1 MILSASAH
9 IGSKLAKAP
18 NGELTAYLDLKPAL
32 TREQLDARILREFES
47 GQNKQFKNALNHLY
61 PSKLIP
67 VIIRRSGIE
76 PDKQVNAVTKEER
89 RRLAEVTKHFT
100 LTLTGLRGF
109 NEAIITQGGVTV
121 KEVNPSTMESKKLPG
136 LYFAGEVLDLDAVT
150 GGYNLQIAWSTGML
164 AGRSAAENH
173 EL

>member
-1 MILSASAH
+1 MPGSYAAKNRKRSADSDD
-9 IGSKLAKAP
+9 
-18 NGELTAYLDLKPAL
+18 DLKTGAFHG
-32 TREQLDARILREFES
+32 TARCTDSRDFETEK
-47 GQNKQFKNALNHLY
+47 NKQFKNAVNHLY

-150 GGYNLQIAWSTGML
+150 GGYNLQIAWSTGVL

>member
-1 MILSASAH
+1 MI
-9 IGSKLAKAP
+9 
-18 NGELTAYLDLKPAL
+18 DLKPAL
-32 TREQLDARILREFES
+32 SMEQLDARILRDFETEK
-47 GQNKQFKNALNHLY
+47 NKQFKNAVNHLY

-121 KEVNPSTMESKKLPG
+121 KEVNPSTMESKKLQALFCRG
-136 LYFAGEVLDLDAVT
+136 SAGSRCSH
-150 GGYNLQIAWSTGML
+150 GWLQLTNCVVDRRS
-164 AGRSAAENH
+164 GRTERSGKS
-173 EL
+173 